1 MIKWR
6 NICKGYPKFIFEKF
20 IFGLNNPLIYANLI
34 SGQISVTPDFMEWKS
49 HRLPPNKKVRS
60 DNMKEQSKFFA
71 AMYLRL
77 SRDDNVKAEHD
88 GNAMING
95 VSKAESNSIGSQ
107 RELIRSFL
115 NEQEDIDL
123 YDIYVDDG
131 FSGSNF
137 DLSLIHISEPTRH

>member
-1 MIKWR
+1 MQ
-6 NICKGYPKFIFEKF
+6 CDFIF
-20 IFGLNNPLIYANLI
+20 A
-34 SGQISVTPDFMEWKS
+34 
-49 HRLPPNKKVRS
+49 
-60 DNMKEQSKFFA
+60 
-71 AMYLRL
+71 YLRL

-115 NEQEDIDL
+115 NEQEDIEL

-137 DLSLIHISEPTRH
+137 DRPEFNLSLIHI